1 MTTHNQAQNDFESAI
16 ENYKLE
22 ITRLNSE
29 LNYQKNRTE
38 YHLTKEVE
46 LGSQLQKQIEDTQ
59 TKPTIDVLSYRLN
72 WKHDDITS
80 DHDFINTFD
89 MMTRR
94 AISLLE
100 VMAGYMAKTSQS
112 KDDFIDA
119 DAMYYTLQTAINE
132 IKDVKAVTNA
142 YVDSKNKA

>member
-1 MTTHNQAQNDFESAI
+1 MNTSNTQAQ
-16 ENYKLE
+16 
-22 ITRLNSE
+22 
-29 LNYQKNRTE
+29 TE
-38 YHLTKEVE
+38 
-46 LGSQLQKQIEDTQ
+46 QTQ
-59 TKPTIDVLSYRLN
+59 TNPTIDVLSYRLCYKDN
-72 WKHDDITS
+72 DITN

-89 MMTRR
+89 TMTTR
-94 AISLLE
+94 AIALLE

-142 YVDSKNKA
+142 YVDSKHKA